1 MEINSAWSLILEPSF
16 LQYLVNENCKCTQ
29 QCISNAFYGPQT
41 GKKKKA
47 YRQQNRINLFFK
59 LPMWSITVHPAQLD
73 FQLPRGLFSLA
84 CHVAWMI
91 YFQYTVSISNKFAI
105 WINWKHEIMTIAFA
119 SLAVLLLSFC
129 TIILYL
135 CTKKG
140 KHRKEEDDF
149 RKKSS
154 REMEKRKKR
163 VEGLW
168 IGKEKEKY

>member
-1 MEINSAWSLILEPSF
+1 MKI
-16 LQYLVNENCKCTQ
+16 VNTH
-29 QCISNAFYGPQT
+29 SNAFPMLSVAPRLE
-41 GKKKKA
+41 KKKA

-105 WINWKHEIMTIAFA
+105 WINWKHEIMTIVFA

-135 CTKKG
+135 CAKKG
-140 KHRKEEDDF
+140 KHRKQEDDF
-149 RKKSS
+149 RKNQVGRWRNEGRES
-154 REMEKRKKR
+154 RAC
-163 VEGLW
+163 G
-168 IGKEKEKY
+168 